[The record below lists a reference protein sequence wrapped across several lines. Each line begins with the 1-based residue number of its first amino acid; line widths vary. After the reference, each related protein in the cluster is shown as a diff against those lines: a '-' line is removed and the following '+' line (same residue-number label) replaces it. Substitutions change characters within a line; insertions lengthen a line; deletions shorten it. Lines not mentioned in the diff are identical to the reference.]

1 MNSHPSTTAIC
12 GWLLSNHL
20 DSSLWIY
27 NNEGAPLGSLIIS
40 EDNKRVIWQGVP
52 GGDNFGM
59 TLPEFLNSPEGKK
72 VNEQLKKLVLALFNN
87 GEASYLDAFMRANDT
102 TYSLIQPEN
111 YKQMGSNA
119 VLMGSPI
126 AVAQANL
133 KLEVQG
139 LPAYSMSWEDMAA
152 EVNDDKP
159 KNDNDFTKVKF
170 PVRLGNMEQ
179 TNDGL
184 LGYFKEGNYDH
195 YYVMHTKNPTDKVS
209 QPSETNITLALDE
222 TANETMVTLLFDPR
236 GGVHATSGV
245 LPVKQITIPPDQFAD
260 ALQNLE
266 IAFLTTPVLYNN
278 NKPALPIPAEGG
290 SDWSWLQN
298 ELTKWSESQNIAP
311 VDDRATMTDPP
322 QEIKEGWLLLKNFPK

>member
-12 GWLLSNHL
+12 GWILSNHL
-20 DSSLWIY
+20 DNSLWVY
-27 NNEGAPLGSLIIS
+27 NNEGAPLGSLIIT
-40 EDNKRVIWQGVP
+40 EDKKRVIWQGVP

-59 TLPEFLNSPEGKK
+59 TLEQFFNSPEGKK
-72 VNEQLKKLVLALFNN
+72 VNEQLKNLVFALYNG

-111 YKQMGSNA
+111 YRQMGSTA

-133 KLEVQG
+133 KLEVKG
-139 LPAYSMSWEDMAA
+139 LPAYSNSWEDMANW
-152 EVNDDKP
+152 VNNDKP
-159 KNDNDFTKVKF
+159 RNDNDFTKVEF
-170 PVRLGNMEQ
+170 PVRLGKMEQ

-184 LGYFKEGNYDH
+184 LGYFKGGDYGH
-195 YYVMHTKNPTDKVS
+195 YYVMHTKTPTDKVL
-209 QPSETNITLALDE
+209 QPTETNITLTLGE
-222 TANETMVTLLFDPR
+222 TANEAVVTLLFDPR

-245 LPVKQITIPPDQFAD
+245 LPVKQITIPPDQFAN
-260 ALQNLE
+260 ALESLE
-266 IAFLTTPVLYNN
+266 IAFLTTPVLYND

-290 SDWSWLQN
+290 GDWSWLQN
-298 ELTKWSESQNIAP
+298 ELSKWSASQNIAP

-322 QEIKEGWLLLKNFPK
+322 QEIKEGWLLLNNFTK